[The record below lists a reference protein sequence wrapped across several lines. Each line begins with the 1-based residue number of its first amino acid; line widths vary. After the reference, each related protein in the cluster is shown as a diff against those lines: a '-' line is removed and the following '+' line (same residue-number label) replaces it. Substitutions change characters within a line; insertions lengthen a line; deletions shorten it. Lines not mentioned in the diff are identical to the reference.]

1 MKVSLKF
8 SALAVA
14 AAAFV
19 STASAT
25 PTGFFSLSSVTNGG
39 VIVSANGIDFYPPAA
54 GTPVGDFATGGA
66 TAIAYGS
73 AAGTGCPGPA
83 TTCVTAT
90 TNPYGQ
96 IKDIATGTTGT
107 ITNFIQF
114 YSGMS
119 LPSPAGSGPT
129 QTAPVFDL
137 ASIVAG
143 GSAQGALNN
152 CAGVTTVGISCSPVV
167 TAGTTTFLSPF
178 ILTNRGTYTDVSIGF
193 NLMAR
198 DGVGASNP
206 FTGGFTAQVTG
217 LTPSDIQTMFNSG
230 QSINNTYSGTFVGS
244 AVNAVPEPA
253 TLSLIGTGLALAGLL
268 GRRFRRQ

>member
-14 AAAFV
+14 VAGFV

-25 PTGFFSLSSVTNGG
+25 PTGFFSLASVTNGG
-39 VIVSANGIDFYPPAA
+39 VIVSATGIDFYPPTNPASN
-54 GTPVGDFATGGA
+54 GVGDFATGGA
-66 TAIAYGS
+66 SAIAYGS

-83 TTCVTAT
+83 TTCLTAT

-107 ITNFIQF
+107 VTNFITF
-114 YSGMS
+114 YTGLS
-119 LPSPAGSGPT
+119 LPNPAGTGPT
-129 QTAPVFDL
+129 QPAPVFDL
-137 ASIVAG
+137 QSIAAG
-143 GSAQGALNN
+143 GSNQGALNN
-152 CAGVTTVGISCSPVV
+152 CAGVTAVGVSCSPQV
-167 TAGTTTFLSPF
+167 TLGTTTFTSPF
-178 ILTNRGTYTDVSIGF
+178 VLTNRGTYTDVSIGF
-193 NLMAR
+193 NLIGR

-206 FTGGFTAQVTG
+206 FMGGFTAQVTG
-217 LTPSDIQTMFNSG
+217 LTPDAIQTMFNSG
-230 QSINNTYSGTFVGS
+230 LSINNTYSGTFVGS
-244 AVNAVPEPA
+244 AVPEPA